1 VSKRT
6 WLIVLRAF
14 AALASVYL
22 VAVAALLGLENRLL
36 YRPHAHGNYWVPPP
50 PDACVEDI
58 YLRSSR
64 GDEIHAW
71 WCPRDGAREVVLF
84 CHGNAGNLSQRR
96 VSRDRDVIAIAEV
109 LNASVLIF
117 DYPGFGQSSGAP
129 SEAGC
134 YAAGDA
140 AYEWLAERVPPGRII
155 ILGQSLGGGVATD
168 LASRRPH
175 RALALLKTFTSIPD
189 IVLAKFPLLPA
200 HRLMRNQF
208 DNLAKIGACH
218 SPLFIAHG
226 DCDHLIPIGQAER
239 LFAAATAPRELFRM
253 PGCGHC
259 GGVSREFLARFAAF
273 LREHPAGGE

>member
-6 WLIVLRAF
+6 WLIVLHAF
-14 AALASVYL
+14 VALVIVYL
-22 VAVAALLGLENRLL
+22 VTVAVLLGFEDRLL
-36 YRPHAHGNYWVPPP
+36 YRPHAHGNYWIPPP
-50 PDACVEDI
+50 PEACVEDI

-71 WCPRDGAREVVLF
+71 WCPRAGARDVVLF

-96 VSRDRDVIAIAEV
+96 VSRDGDVIAIGEV

-117 DYPGFGQSSGAP
+117 DYPGFGQSSGTP

-134 YAAGDA
+134 YTAADA
-140 AYEWLAERVPPGRII
+140 AYEWLAQRVPPERII

-189 IVLAKFPLLPA
+189 VILAKFPLLPA

-208 DNLAKIGACH
+208 DNLAKISACG

-226 DCDHLIPIGQAER
+226 DCDHLIPVEQAEQ
-239 LFAAATAPRELFRM
+239 LFTAATAPKEFFRM
-253 PGCGHC
+253 PGCGHH
-259 GGVSREFLARFAAF
+259 GGVSREFLARLAAF
-273 LREHPAGGE
+273 LQEHPPEGE